1 MCDVILI
8 MKILFS
14 QIDYQMF
21 LSEQNIDDFFLID
34 KISSHIIAKK
44 ICNEKKITLNEAELS
59 LEYFKDNYSSKQ
71 DLTLVNNHNE
81 NVLFFLANVSSKL
94 LIFNGNEFPVCQ
106 FSCLLNW
113 HTLSSYIGED
123 FLITAFLAQNDI
135 AKKISR
141 TKFEWPFS
149 INHDDKNIN
158 KVLEREMSELHSHLY
173 GASINFEL
181 NWLSLM
187 NRISNRKCFFDELN
201 VSLSSRHSS
210 YNTVYSNLYSDI
222 IKAAAIRFI
231 LFSNNL
237 NNDDSALLKYSKI
250 LYEKNSVLLIAYA
263 NQLDNDLQVC
273 KQMYGRRFNIL
284 ANKIVDYALF
294 DEYDCKINEEDIALV
309 GERKLLYYTFYKTFN
324 NKIANT
330 IYPSLLYK
338 YILIKNRLREELTQI
353 NKIVGFDNFNYFERR
368 KEFFIDDDP
377 IYHRLLIRIAI
388 NYFLDNSGNK
398 RYLETRIT
406 PKDTPQKIIDSIKK
420 LDYIVS
426 YNKDNYIKGMESETG
441 KSESYHYILHFI
453 KTKESNVNVYSC
465 IHPRNSDLRIRV
477 KNQAEA
483 LAEVLK
489 TNSKI
494 NSRIISIDA
503 ANSEI
508 NARPEVFAQAFRY
521 IRAIHCKTSRMC
533 FTYHVGEDFLD
544 IIDGLRAVDE
554 VLTFMNF
561 TERDRLGHAL
571 VLGIDVKRYYAIR
584 NNKVTLSKQMLLD
597 NYIWLF
603 YKAIEYHIWWSIIV
617 LYKRRKI
624 INPILT
630 ELYGKDISYKDY
642 YDSWLL
648 RGNNPNHNLNQ
659 YDLGW
664 YNYNINENSKM
675 KAANNNQKAKD
686 IFFNY
691 HFNTHIKQKGNQLIE
706 YKLDKQIIDLISK
719 IQKCMLNEVKQKK
732 IVIETNPT
740 SNCKIGGFESY
751 EKHPIF
757 VFYNTRIHTSNKKNS
772 VNVSI
777 NTDDLGVFNTS
788 LEREY
793 SLIAAAACNQNND
806 IKTVIKWIDS
816 IRRMSNEQR
825 FEY

>member
-1 MCDVILI
+1 MCDDILI
-8 MKILFS
+8 TKILFS
-14 QIDYQMF
+14 QIDYQVF
-21 LSEQNIDDFFLID
+21 LSEQNIDNFFWMDTINSYS
-34 KISSHIIAKK
+34 ITEK
-44 ICNEKKITLNEAELS
+44 ICHEQKITLNEAEIRYN
-59 LEYFKDNYSSKQ
+59 YFKQNFCSAQGK
-71 DLTLVNNHNE
+71 TLENNHNE
-81 NVLFFLANVSSKL
+81 NVLHLLANVSSKL
-94 LIFNGNEFPVCQ
+94 LIFNGNEFPVCR

-113 HTLSSYIGED
+113 NNLSSSIGED

-135 AKKISR
+135 TNIITR

-149 INHDDKNIN
+149 INHNDKNIN
-158 KVLEREMSELHSHLY
+158 EVLEKEMSELHSHLY
-173 GASINFEL
+173 GSSINFEL

-187 NRISNRKCFFDELN
+187 NGISNRKRFFDELK
-201 VSLSSRHSS
+201 VSLSSRRSS
-210 YNTVYSNLYSDI
+210 YNNIDSNLYSDI
-222 IKAAAIRFI
+222 IKAAAIRYI
-231 LFSNNL
+231 LFSKIL
-237 NNDDSALLKYSKI
+237 NNDDSALLKYINI
-250 LYEKNSVLLIAYA
+250 LYERNSVLLIAYA
-263 NQLDNDLQVC
+263 NQLDSDLQVC
-273 KQMYGRRFNIL
+273 RQMHGKRFAIL
-284 ANKIVDYALF
+284 ANQIVDYALS
-294 DEYDCKINEEDIALV
+294 DEYDCKINEENIALV

-324 NKIANT
+324 NEITNT

-388 NYFLDNSGNK
+388 NYFLDNTGNK

-406 PKDTPQKIIDSIKK
+406 PKDTPQKLIDSIKK

-426 YNKDNYIKGMESETG
+426 YNKDNFINGLKK
-441 KSESYHYILHFI
+441 KSDKAESYHYILHFI
-453 KTKESNVNVYSC
+453 KTKDSDDNIYSC
-465 IHPRNSDLRIRV
+465 IYPRNKDLRERV

-561 TERDRLGHAL
+561 RERDRLGHAL

-584 NNKVTLSKQMLLD
+584 HNEVTLPKQMLLD

-603 YKAIEYHIWWSIIV
+603 FKAIEYRIWWSFIV
-617 LYKRRKI
+617 LYKKRKI
-624 INPILT
+624 IKSILA
-630 ELYGKDISYKDY
+630 ELYGEDISYKDY

-648 RGNNPNHNLNQ
+648 RGNNPNCKLNQ

-664 YNYNINENSKM
+664 YNYNINENSKL
-675 KAANNNQKAKD
+675 KTANNNQKAKT
-686 IFFNY
+686 ILFNY
-691 HFNTHIKQKGNQLIE
+691 HFNTNIKQKGNQPIE
-706 YKLDKQIIDLISK
+706 DKLDKQIIYLISK
-719 IQKCMLNEVKQKK
+719 IQKYMLNEVRQRK
-732 IVIETNPT
+732 IAIETNPT
-740 SNCKIGGFESY
+740 SNCKIGGFETY

-757 VFYNTRIHTSNKKNS
+757 VFNNTRIHTSNKKNNL
-772 VNVSI
+772 NVSI

-793 SLIAAAACNQNND
+793 SLIAAAAWNQNNK
-806 IKTVIKWIDS
+806 IKSVSEWIDN
-816 IRRMSNEQR
+816 IREMSNKQR
-825 FEY
+825 FDY